1 MNDLAQVTGSLAERA
16 WAILPRHEPYAR
28 GVTEPRKIIID
39 TDPGVDDAMAI
50 FYALSS
56 PELDV
61 VGLTTIFG
69 NATTVTATYN
79 ALALLELA
87 GRPDVPVARGA
98 DTPLVAAYGGPVDFV
113 HGADGQGNAG
123 IATPTTSA
131 VAAAR
136 ASGAARPSPAKEW
149 RRPRRP
155 GPDARRYGS
164 SPAPTR
170 DVSSS
175 WS

>member
-1 MNDLAQVTGSLAERA
+1 M
-16 WAILPRHEPYAR
+16 
-28 GVTEPRKIIID
+28 TEPRKIIID

-69 NATTVTATYN
+69 NATTETTTYN

-87 GRPDVPVARGA
+87 GRSDIPVARGA
-98 DTPLVAAYGGPVDFV
+98 DTPLVASYSGPVDFV

-123 IATPTTSA
+123 IAAPTKSA
-131 VAAAR
+131 VDDSA
-136 ASGAARPSPAKEW
+136 
-149 RRPRRP
+149 
-155 GPDARRYGS
+155 
-164 SPAPTR
+164 
-170 DVSSS
+170 
-175 WS
+175 